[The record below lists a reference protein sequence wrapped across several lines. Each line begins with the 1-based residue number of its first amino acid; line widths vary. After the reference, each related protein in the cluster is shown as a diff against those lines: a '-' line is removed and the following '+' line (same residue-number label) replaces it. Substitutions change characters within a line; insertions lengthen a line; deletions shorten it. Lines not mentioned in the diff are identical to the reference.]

1 MTRLNSIDE
10 LERLIGDLAE
20 RDDRAKAVV
29 RMCMTGCRALGAIE
43 VYEAFAKELEHTGM
57 ANEVRL
63 VKTGCQGL
71 CARAPVMTIDPWG
84 YFYGGV
90 TPEDVPEIVERT
102 LAKGEVIERLCCVAA
117 PGGSMHERV
126 DDIPFFANQKQ
137 WVLGRCG
144 KIDPTSVEDYLANGG
159 YKALANVLRD
169 NDPDRVIAEVSNS
182 GLRGRGGAGFP
193 TGRKWGFC
201 RAADGEPKYLICN
214 ADEGDPGAF
223 MDRAVL
229 EGDPHSVLEGMLI
242 AAFAIGASRGFI
254 YVRAE
259 YPIAIEHMG
268 IAINQGRELGLVGE
282 NILETG
288 FTFDVEMKQ
297 GAGAFVCG
305 EETALIASI
314 EGRRGMPRVRPPFPA
329 NSGLWGKPTN
339 INNVETLA
347 NVPYILLHGA
357 QHYRQLGTEGSPGT
371 KIFALAGKVNNTGL
385 VEVPMGSTLRHIV
398 FDIGG
403 GIPRGRK
410 FKAAQTGGP
419 SGGCVPAQYLDLPI
433 DYDSLKQIGAIMG
446 SGGLII
452 MDEAT
457 CMVDIARYFL
467 DFTQNESCGKCA
479 PCRIGTKRML
489 DILTRIAEGKGELKD
504 LDTLEQLAHDV
515 QAASLCALGKTAPN
529 PVLSTLRYFRD
540 EYLAHI
546 IDKRCPAGV
555 CKALVKSPCQ
565 NACPAGVNAPQY
577 IALVRKKKFQ
587 RAADLVRR
595 RNPFAATCGRVCNHP
610 CETFCRRG
618 DLDEAVAIMQLKRVA
633 ADHAKRPGNVELKQ
647 AIVKTGK
654 KVAVV
659 GAGPAGLS
667 AAYFL
672 ALQGHRVVVLE
683 AMDEPGG
690 MLVVGVP
697 SYRLPREALQQDINY
712 IRYFGVKIHTGV
724 RVGRDVSLAELRR
737 KYDAVFISVGAHV
750 GLRLGVPGEDAA
762 GVMDGVEF
770 LRKVNLGE
778 NVAIGRR
785 VVVVGGGNVAM
796 DASRTAIRLGA
807 ESVTVLYRRTEAEM
821 PALKDEV
828 HEAEE
833 EGVKFDFLC
842 APIRVLTENGT
853 VRGVTCV
860 RMRLGEPD
868 ESLRRRPVPIE
879 GSEFD
884 VACDTVIQAIG
895 QRADLTFVEQDELP
909 VTGRGLIEIDPRTLR
924 TPVEGVFAGG
934 DCTARGGTVVEAVA
948 AGQRA
953 AVTIDRYLGGKGEL
967 PPNFDLLAASV
978 RPAEQGMQ
986 DAFRPPLPHL
996 PMEQR
1001 RCRFDE
1007 VQLGYDPAAA
1017 VAEAKR
1023 CLRCDL
1029 EEA

>member
-1 MTRLNSIDE
+1 MSRLSSVDE
-10 LERLIGDLAE
+10 LEGYAAE
-20 RDDRAKAVV
+20 LSAARECAQTTV
-29 RMCMTGCRALGAIE
+29 RVCMTGCRALGAIPL
-43 VYEAFAKELEHTGM
+43 YGALEEEIARQGFRGR
-57 ANEVRL
+57 VRL
-63 VKTGCQGL
+63 VKTGCQGM
-71 CARAPVMTIDPWG
+71 CARAPVMTIDPLG
-84 YFYGGV
+84 VLYGGA
-90 TPEDVPEIVERT
+90 TPDDAAEIVERT
-102 LAKGEVIERLCCVAA
+102 VARGEIIERLCYAGPNGPIGKVQ
-117 PGGSMHERV
+117 
-126 DDIPFFANQKQ
+126 DIPFFAKQ
-137 WVLGRCG
+137 QRRVLARCG
-144 KIDPTSVEDYLANGG
+144 QIDPTNIDD
-159 YKALANVLRD
+159 ALALGAYSAFAKVLRKA
-169 NDPDRVIAEVSNS
+169 DPDWLIAEMTDS

-193 TGRKWGFC
+193 TGKKWGFC
-201 RAADGEPKYLICN
+201 RAAKGEPKYLICN

-229 EGDPHSVLEGMLI
+229 EGDPHAVLEGMLI
-242 AAFAIGASRGFI
+242 AAYAIGASHGFI

-259 YPIAIEHMG
+259 YPIAIEHIG
-268 IAINQGRELGLVGE
+268 IALDQAREMGLLGE
-282 NILETG
+282 NILGSG
-288 FTFDVEMKQ
+288 FNFDIEMKQ

-347 NVPYILLHGA
+347 NVPLVINKGA
-357 QHYRQLGTEGSPGT
+357 KTFRSIGTEGSSGT
-371 KIFALAGKVNNTGL
+371 KIFALAGKVQNTGL
-385 VEVPMGSTLRHIV
+385 VEVPMGATLRQIV

-403 GIPRGRK
+403 GVLRGRR

-419 SGGCVPAQYLDLPI
+419 SGGCVPAQFLDMPL
-433 DYDSLKQIGAIMG
+433 DYESLKQIGAIMG
-446 SGGLII
+446 SGGLIVV
-452 MDEAT
+452 DEAT
-457 CMVDIARYFL
+457 CMVEIARYFL
-467 DFTQNESCGKCA
+467 QFTQSESCGKCA

-489 DILTRIAEGKGELKD
+489 DILTRITEGEGTLED

-529 PVLSTLRYFRD
+529 PVLSTLRYFRN

-546 IDKRCPAGV
+546 IDRRCPAGV

-595 RNPFAATCGRVCNHP
+595 RNPFAATCGRICNHP

-618 DLDEAVAIMQLKRVA
+618 DLDEAVAIMQIKRVA
-633 ADHAKRPGNVELKQ
+633 ADHAKRPGNTELKQ
-647 AIVKTGK
+647 AIIKTGK

-683 AMDEPGG
+683 ASEEPGG
-690 MLVVGVP
+690 MLVAGVP
-697 SYRLPREALQQDINY
+697 SYRLPREALRQDINY
-712 IRYFGVKIHTGV
+712 IEHFGVKIRTGV
-724 RVGRDVSLAELRR
+724 RVGQDVAFAELRR
-737 KYDAVFISVGAHV
+737 KYDAVFVSVGAHV
-750 GLRLGVPGEDAA
+750 GMRLGAPGEDAD
-762 GVMDGVEF
+762 GVMNGVEF
-770 LRKVNLGE
+770 LRKLNLGQHVSVGGH
-778 NVAIGRR
+778 VAVI
-785 VVVVGGGNVAM
+785 GGGNVAM
-796 DASRTAIRLGA
+796 DASRAALRLGA

-828 HEAEE
+828 REARE
-833 EGVKFDFLC
+833 EGVAFEFLA
-842 APIRVLTENGT
+842 APVRVLAESG
-853 VRGVTCV
+853 RVTGLLCV

-879 GSEFD
+879 GSEFH
-884 VACDTVIQAIG
+884 VGCDTVLLAIG
-895 QRADLTFVEQDELP
+895 QRPDLTFLEGDELP

-934 DCTARGGTVVEAVA
+934 DCTARGGSVVEAVA

-953 AVTIDRYLGGKGEL
+953 AVEIDKHLGGKGEL

-978 RPAEQGMQ
+978 KPAEQGMQ
-986 DAFRPPLPHL
+986 DAFRPSLPHL
-996 PMEQR
+996 PVEQR
-1001 RCRFDE
+1001 RCGFDE
-1007 VQLGYDPAAA
+1007 VQLGYGLADA
-1017 VAEAKR
+1017 VAEAGR

-1029 EEA
+1029 EES